1 MRKILFSLRR
11 RFFDFIN
18 KQTLSINKVIIFI
31 ERGSIP
37 DNIRQDLLCNK
48 YEDTERHLLLKFLT
62 PAMKVLEI
70 GTGIG
75 FISLLASRIVGD
87 KNVFC
92 YEANSS
98 LEAIIRRNYALNNL
112 HPQLTMK
119 AVKVDGQ
126 PVTFFQSENIISS
139 SVFDRA
145 RNDQKTLVESVQF
158 QSVLYEVKPDVLI
171 MDIEGAEDRFVH
183 AAIPWGYP
191 SYHR

>member
-1 MRKILFSLRR
+1 
-11 RFFDFIN
+11 
-18 KQTLSINKVIIFI
+18 
-31 ERGSIP
+31 
-37 DNIRQDLLCNK
+37 
-48 YEDTERHLLLKFLT
+48 
-62 PAMKVLEI
+62 MKVLEI

-98 LEAIIRRNYALNNL
+98 LEASIRRNYALNNL